1 MTDASLL
8 PILSM
13 VMQQRQWPL
22 PAPLATLARQL
33 PPVASAGLEFPLGTE
48 GPTDLQQRI
57 RPGDE
62 MVMLRTWLDTLSPP
76 GGTSWSWLRAA
87 LDTGCFTTA
96 SDELWLE
103 LDALTQWSAGCPSP
117 CLSVFLRLRDRGL
130 DPAETVRALAA
141 AFGLA
146 LTADTLHALN
156 RCLLALPAQSRLSHL
171 GLMLGRPGQPLRLII
186 DALPADSVGAFL
198 TAAGRHD
205 IAIERQHQADILSG
219 LVDRFRLALTLGDRL
234 EDQIG
239 FECFVGGSVGDDP
252 RWRAVFR
259 RLTDQGRCLPD
270 YPDRLA
276 DWPGPILPFQVEGGW
291 PGPLIAQALAKGRE
305 RLGWLE
311 CRISHMKVGQG
322 DQVKAYVG
330 FLEQE
335 RGATPA
341 GPALPSEP
349 ATAGPS
355 LQGGMWQGALDFLL
369 GQRTHTGWWLD
380 YDGFR
385 EGISDEWVTAY
396 VGCAL
401 LTAGA
406 VPAASRAWTI
416 LSARTDERRGGW
428 GWNLLQPADADST
441 IWALRLAD
449 GLGRLHDPAASRGLA
464 FLDRHVGTNG
474 AVCTYLESSH
484 RTAVNPDWSL
494 PHDCVTAAAAGLPQM
509 AGRVLPALLAAQQ
522 ADGCWAGYWWAD
534 PAYPTALA
542 TAALAGRTEPA
553 AIQAT
558 RRAAAQALRRLTAEM
573 PDDAFMLALLLRTAR
588 LAPDF
593 TPLQQ
598 AECLDRLARL
608 QRPDGSWPGRARML
622 ISNAQRER
630 IPATDRA
637 GIFTTATVLSALG
650 ELTGPRTHQ

>member
-13 VMQQRQWPL
+13 VMQQRRWHL
-22 PAPLATLARQL
+22 PPPLAALARQL
-33 PPVASAGLEFPLGTE
+33 PPVASAGLEFPLGTQ

-62 MVMLRTWLDTLSPP
+62 MVMLRTWLDRLSPP

-87 LDTGCFTTA
+87 LDTECFTTV
-96 SDELWLE
+96 SDELWIE
-103 LDALTQWSAGCPSP
+103 LDALTQGSAEGPSP
-117 CLSVFLRLRDRGL
+117 SLSVFLRLRDGGL

-146 LTADTLHALN
+146 LTADRSRALD

-171 GLMLGRPGQPLRLII
+171 GLMLGRSGQPLRLII
-186 DALPADSVGAFL
+186 DALPADSVGTFL
-198 TAAGRHD
+198 TEAGRHD

-219 LVDRFRLALTLGDRL
+219 LVDRFRLALTLADRL

-259 RLTDQGRCLPD
+259 RLTDQGRCLPE

-276 DWPGPILPFQVEGGW
+276 DWPGPLLPFQVDGGW
-291 PGPLIAQALAKGRE
+291 PGPLIAQAFAKGRDW
-305 RLGWLE
+305 LGWLE
-311 CRISHMKVGQG
+311 CRISHVKVGEG
-322 DQVKAYVG
+322 GQVKAYLG

-335 RGATPA
+335 RRATPVD
-341 GPALPSEP
+341 PVVPVDV

-355 LQGGMWQGALDFLL
+355 PQGGMGQGALDFLL

-401 LTAGA
+401 LAAGA

-416 LSARTDERRGGW
+416 LSARTDEGRGGW

-449 GLGRLHDPAASRGLA
+449 GLGRSHDPAACRGLA
-464 FLDRHVGTNG
+464 FLGRHVGTDG
-474 AVCTYLESSH
+474 TVRTYLESSH
-484 RTAVNPDWSL
+484 CTAVNPDWSL
-494 PHDCVTAAAAGLPQM
+494 SHDCVTAAAAGLPHL
-509 AGRVLPALLAAQQ
+509 AERVLPALLAAQQ
-522 ADGCWAGYWWAD
+522 ADGSWAGYWWAD
-534 PAYPTALA
+534 CAYPTALA

-558 RRAAAQALRRLTAEM
+558 RRAAAQALCRLTAEKQ
-573 PDDAFMLALLLRTAR
+573 DDAFTLALLLRTAR
-588 LAPDF
+588 LSPDF
-593 TPLQQ
+593 TPSHQ
-598 AECLDRLARL
+598 ADGLDRLARL
-608 QRPDGSWPGRARML
+608 QRPDGSWPGSARML
-622 ISNAQRER
+622 IPNAQRER
-630 IPATDRA
+630 VPATDRA

-650 ELTGPRTHQ
+650 ELTGPGRHA